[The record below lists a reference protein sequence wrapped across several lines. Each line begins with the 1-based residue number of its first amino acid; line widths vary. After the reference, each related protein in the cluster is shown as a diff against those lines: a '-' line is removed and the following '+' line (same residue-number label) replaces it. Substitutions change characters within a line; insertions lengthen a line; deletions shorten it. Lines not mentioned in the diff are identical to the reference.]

1 MCRRRITAAETLRSP
16 WDGRTRRERSTSGP
30 CRLTPGTLAYNAL
43 GLLLLD
49 QGKMVEAAEEFQRAA
64 RLRPDLAYPLYN
76 LGNIS
81 AARGNF
87 EEAEAYYERALQ
99 IDPEFAKAHNNL
111 ANVYAYRGKIEQ
123 AIAHYEQ

>member
-1 MCRRRITAAETLRSP
+1 M
-16 WDGRTRRERSTSGP
+16 
-30 CRLTPGTLAYNAL
+30 
-43 GLLLLD
+43 
-49 QGKMVEAAEEFQRAA
+49 
-64 RLRPDLAYPLYN
+64 RPRGFSDPPYN

-123 AIAHYEQ
+123 AIAHYEKALELQPDLAEARKNLDSLRERLRR